1 MSTMHIHWILHQS
14 ELKVL
19 LKRHFSN
26 LDFAPTLLTE
36 LVMSK
41 QRANVENI
49 NRYVQCF
56 SI

>member
-1 MSTMHIHWILHQS
+1 MSTVYIHWILHQS

-26 LDFAPTLLTE
+26 LDFALTLLTD

-41 QRANVENI
+41 QRANVQNI
-49 NRYVQCF
+49 NIYVQYF